1 MSTRR
6 RLAAGICVLSV
17 ALLAAGFGSA
27 VAIADPETGDSVS
40 GTEGQQAGQT
50 ATEPTG
56 STPGA
61 GGVDTIPKV
70 LGTVFDTEPP
80 PSSGH
85 EATNEES
92 HDASP
97 GPTGPMALGVTADT
111 QSSGAAAVD
120 DNNKS
125 SDTVQASATTEE
137 TNKPEAVISSSP
149 VTEPSQESQASAA
162 DADPPATAPANDPPV
177 EEPAPVQPVANEAPL
192 VGDAATSVPAEP
204 PPPVV
209 GAAQANSV
217 ITALAYF
224 FITLADDG
232 IQLIKL
238 PGALLSL
245 LGVPLTGD
253 VATASLT
260 AGGIGGSLFAGGL
273 RTATPFDLASSWAV
287 QAGWPEMLIAP
298 GDSSSLSSAG
308 VFTHLTPGGLAA
320 SGAAEEHSGLSA
332 VLADGI
338 APEQVRALLQHVV
351 DAVLAPLSLLALAA
365 LASPGVVGLVL
376 LGVAGMG
383 IGYRQAKAASMLRAV
398 SIARFVKAGP
408 LGVVRSGG
416 LVAVHPRAARAE
428 RRQPR
433 RTADFLSPVA

>member
-27 VAIADPETGDSVS
+27 VAIADPDTGDSVS
-40 GTEGQQAGQT
+40 GTEGQQAGGT

-56 STPGA
+56 STPGT

-97 GPTGPMALGVTADT
+97 GPTGPMVLGATTDN

-125 SDTVQASATTEE
+125 SDTVQTSATTEE

-149 VTEPSQESQASAA
+149 VTEPSQEPDASAA
-162 DADPPATAPANDPPV
+162 DADPPAAAPANDPPV
-177 EEPAPVQPVANEAPL
+177 EEPAPVQPVANEAAL

-232 IQLIKL
+232 LQLIKL
-238 PGALLSL
+238 PGEFLSL
-245 LGVPLTGD
+245 LGIPLTGD

-273 RTATPFDLASSWAV
+273 RTATPIDLVSSWAA
-287 QAGWPEMLIAP
+287 QAGWAGMLIAP

>member
-27 VAIADPETGDSVS
+27 VAIADPETGGSVS
-40 GTEGQQAGQT
+40 GTEGQQAGET
-50 ATEPTG
+50 ATG
-56 STPGA
+56 STGSTA
-61 GGVDTIPKV
+61 GTGGVDTIPKV
-70 LGTVFDTEPP
+70 VGTVVDSEPP

-92 HDASP
+92 HVGSP
-97 GPTGPMALGVTADT
+97 GPTGPMVLGATTDS

-125 SDTVQASATTEE
+125 SDTVQTSATTEE

-149 VTEPSQESQASAA
+149 VTEPSQEPDASAA
-162 DADPPATAPANDPPV
+162 DADPPAAAPANDPPV
-177 EEPAPVQPVANEAPL
+177 EEPAPVQPVANEAAL

-260 AGGIGGSLFAGGL
+260 AGGIGGSLLAGGL

>member
-1 MSTRR
+1 
-6 RLAAGICVLSV
+6 LAAGICVLSV

-40 GTEGQQAGQT
+40 EHGAGTEGQQAGET
-50 ATEPTG
+50 ATG
-56 STPGA
+56 STGSTA
-61 GGVDTIPKV
+61 GTGGVDTIPKV
-70 LGTVFDTEPP
+70 VGTVVDSAPP

-85 EATNEES
+85 VGTNEE
-92 HDASP
+92 SP
-97 GPTGPMALGVTADT
+97 GPTGPMALGVTTDT

-120 DNNKS
+120 ENNNDNNKS
-125 SDTVQASATTEE
+125 SDTVQTSATTEE
-137 TNKPEAVISSSP
+137 TSKPEAVVSHSP
-149 VTEPSQESQASAA
+149 VTEPSQEPEASAA
-162 DADPPATAPANDPPV
+162 DADPPATAPVNDPPV
-177 EEPAPVQPVANEAPL
+177 EQPATVQPVANDVSL
-192 VGDAATSVPAEP
+192 VGDAASSVQTEP

-217 ITALAYF
+217 IAALAYF
-224 FITLADDG
+224 FISLADDG
-232 IQLIKL
+232 IQFIKL
-238 PGALLSL
+238 PGEFLSL
-245 LGVPLTGD
+245 LGIPLTGD
-253 VATASLT
+253 VATASPT
-260 AGGIGGSLFAGGL
+260 VGGIGGSLFGGGL
-273 RTATPFDLASSWAV
+273 HTAVPIDLAASWAV
-287 QAGWPEMLIAP
+287 QAGWAGMLIAP

-332 VLADGI
+332 VLVDGI
-338 APEQVRALLQHVV
+338 APEQVRSLLQHIV

-376 LGVAGMG
+376 LGVVGMG
-383 IGYRQAKAASMLRAV
+383 IGYRQARAASMLRAV